1 MATALFNTAS
11 ETILQGHS
19 ANESCPIII
28 VGAGPVGV
36 HCLLEIHKRLPQQAM
51 KIFGDEAWEPYNRVR
66 LTALL
71 SGEINKNSL
80 DNIGNIPVVEHI
92 NCYWNNRIQTINT
105 EENYVV
111 DRDGK
116 QHTYSKLI
124 LALGSRPRLPNIK
137 GITLKN
143 VFTFRNLDDTQHLLS
158 RQTRSRCTVIIGGGL
173 LGLEAARAM
182 QRFNTDVICI
192 EHSTRL
198 MFNQIDDRA
207 SEYLIDHLQQLG
219 IKIYTGERV
228 KQITGDSAVQS
239 VELAS
244 GKVIACDTV
253 IVSTGIIPVTELA
266 VQAKLIAPYGIR
278 VNDYLATNIDK
289 IYAIGECAEHYDKVY
304 GIVSPGYEQS
314 SVLAYNIFCDAKNN
328 QLNNHLKQ
336 PSNTIR
342 KGLPNTFSASVKKI
356 QFAFTR
362 FAASFSQS
370 HQNQKK
376 TGLPLSSPLK
386 TPLNYAKYK
395 GSTSSTQLKVVNYPV
410 LSIGRVDDQV
420 RKDESYVYE
429 EAEKGIY
436 RKLVI
441 QRGHLKGVIAIGAWS
456 ARHRLQEAVEKQR
469 LIWPWQRARF
479 LKSGELW
486 QVDESAS
493 VSEWPANATVCNCTG
508 VTRGTLS
515 KAIASGENTVEKL
528 SQATGASS
536 VCGSCR
542 PLLQTLTQSNEPPP
556 KVAWQKPLWIA
567 ALIAALFSMI
577 LFLLPAFPYPERV
590 DSTISAISALWETN
604 FYKQISGFT
613 LLGLSVL
620 ILLLSIRKRVT
631 KVNWGKYAIWRAL
644 HVMMGAFI
652 FIAVFVHT
660 GFHLGAQLNS
670 LLMLSF
676 SGLLLIGALASGVVA
691 QEHRLSRQLASRLRK
706 LSIWT
711 HILLFWP
718 VPALLSFHII
728 KTYYF

>member
-1 MATALFNTAS
+1 MATALFNTTS
-11 ETILQGHS
+11 DKILQGHS
-19 ANESCPIII
+19 ANESLPIII

-36 HCLLEIHKRLPQQAM
+36 HCLLEIHKRLPQQSI

-143 VFTFRNLDDTQHLLS
+143 VFTFRNLDDTQRLLG

-182 QRFNTDVICI
+182 QRFNTEVTCI

-198 MFNQIDDRA
+198 MFNQIDNRA
-207 SEYLIDHLQQLG
+207 SDYLIDHLQQLG
-219 IKIYTGERV
+219 IKVYTDERV
-228 KQITGDSAVQS
+228 KEIVGDSAVQS

-244 GKVIACDTV
+244 GKVINCDTV
-253 IVSTGIIPVTELA
+253 IVSTGIIPLKELA
-266 VQAKLIAPYGIR
+266 VQAKIIAPYGIR
-278 VNDYLATNIDK
+278 VNDYLETNIK
-289 IYAIGECAEHYDKVY
+289 QIYAIGECAEHYDKVY

-314 SVLAYNIFCDAKNN
+314 SVLAYNIFCDAQNNTVKKPEHALLKGLPSTLPTAARKVQLTLSRFLSGFSKNN
-328 QLNNHLKQ
+328 QQ
-336 PSNTIR
+336 TD
-342 KGLPNTFSASVKKI
+342 TDI
-356 QFAFTR
+356 QAQ
-362 FAASFSQS
+362 ANIQ
-370 HQNQKK
+370 
-376 TGLPLSSPLK
+376 
-386 TPLNYAKYK
+386 LNYARYK

-486 QVDESAS
+486 QVDESSS
-493 VSEWPANATVCNCTG
+493 VLEWPANATVCNCTG

-542 PLLQTLTQSNEPPP
+542 PLLQMLTQSNEPPP
-556 KVAWQKPLWIA
+556 KVAWQKPLWGA
-567 ALIAALFSMI
+567 ALVAALFSII

-590 DSTISAISALWETN
+590 DSNIGAISALWETN

-620 ILLLSIRKRVT
+620 ILLLSVRKRVT
-631 KVNWGKYAIWRAL
+631 RINWGKYAIWRAL
-644 HVMMGAFI
+644 HVMIGAFI

-676 SGLLLIGALASGVVA
+676 SGLLLVGALASGVIA

-718 VPALLSFHII
+718 IPALLSFHII